1 MFRDDRQTNR
11 ALAALLS
18 TLPRLRGLWTD
29 RGPSKEA
36 RELIDRGGGSLSRE
50 ERVLLLVAAD
60 IWGGRGGA
68 RFAEVWSALGA
79 EVRIAL
85 GQLMVAAAR
94 GAEAVD
100 GWIVAHAGPE
110 SHEPRDEA
118 PAALVDALIVA
129 AIGRLASKPGDRV
142 PLTAVRAE
150 LAALSDDAVR
160 VALLDAER
168 RGAIVL
174 EANGDAPPDD
184 APPDDAA
191 WRIQRGERG
200 VLCWVRTRGHD
211 A

>member
-1 MFRDDRQTNR
+1 MFRDDTQMNR

-29 RGPSKEA
+29 RGPSEQA
-36 RELIDRGGGSLSRE
+36 RALIEQGGGSLSRE

-60 IWGGRGGA
+60 IWNGHGGA
-68 RFAEVWSALGA
+68 RFAEVWSSLGA
-79 EVRIAL
+79 EVRTAL
-85 GQLMVAAAR
+85 GLLMVAEAR

-100 GWIVAHAGPE
+100 AWIVAHAGPE
-110 SHEPRDEA
+110 SQKPRQEPRDEA

-150 LAALSDDAVR
+150 LAALSDDTVR

-174 EANGDAPPDD
+174 EADGD

-191 WRIQRGERG
+191 WRIERGERG
-200 VLCWVRTRGHD
+200 VLCWARTRGHD